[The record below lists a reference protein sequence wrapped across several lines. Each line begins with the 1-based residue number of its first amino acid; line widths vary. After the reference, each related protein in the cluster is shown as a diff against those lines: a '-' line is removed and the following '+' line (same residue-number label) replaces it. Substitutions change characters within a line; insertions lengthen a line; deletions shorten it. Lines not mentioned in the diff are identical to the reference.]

1 MANNGVVM
9 NINPFEILKN
19 AQKIQEQMS
28 GFQEKLGAITATGAS
43 GGGLVEI
50 EINGKLEVIAV
61 RIAPEAV
68 GDAEMLQDLVMAAFT
83 DGMTKVKEAITV
95 EAAAMTGGLIPPGG
109 LNLPGFPGGVS

>member
-1 MANNGVVM
+1 M

-50 EINGKLEVIAV
+50 EINGKLEVLAV
-61 RIAPEAV
+61 RITPEAA
-68 GDAEMLQDLVMAAFT
+68 GDTEMLQDLVLAAFT
-83 DGMTKVKEAITV
+83 DGMAKVKEAISG

-109 LNLPGFPGGVS
+109 LNIPGFSGDVS